1 MSRETSPVSICLLF
15 EQLIIM
21 GRKIGV
27 FVRCRCYKLTTIN
40 YANTDIQ
47 KKHVLACDFISIYW
61 GKKKTLLYGWLMTVT
76 FWPTKGDNNYFF
88 FKKVCW
94 FIQWLRLKNLW
105 ACPLKGIK
113 WYRNNAFDI
122 DLNFNSR
129 IFGSLFLF
137 FNLKF
142 PWLVIYV
149 FDLNLLIN

>member
-1 MSRETSPVSICLLF
+1 MLRETSPVSIYLLF

-21 GRKIGV
+21 GRKTVV
-27 FVRCRCYKLTTIN
+27 FVRCLCYKLTTIN

-47 KKHVLACDFISIYW
+47 KRHVLACDFISIYW
-61 GKKKTLLYGWLMTVT
+61 GKKKNFVVWMMTVT

-88 FKKVCW
+88 LKKRVCW

-122 DLNFNSR
+122 
-129 IFGSLFLF
+129 
-137 FNLKF
+137 
-142 PWLVIYV
+142 V
-149 FDLNLLIN
+149 LNLTPGYSVHSFYSLV